1 MIHDGKVEIGVLNF
15 LRGTN
20 LENCYVILDEK
31 NSKMYHRCDQNHHDE
46 DIR

>member
-20 LENCYVILDEK
+20 LENCYVILDED
-31 NSKMYHRCDQNHHDE
+31 KMSHRCKS
-46 DIR
+46 RP